1 MLSVMSTL
9 TQRVTQYNLPKFGS
23 SSATSTSS
31 AVKRRFIGYQGVTM
45 RIRFSLLLILLASFP
60 AAAGKLYSWVDE
72 QGKTH
77 YGNTVPPQYAQ
88 QGSAELDRKGAVVKK
103 TDAALTPE
111 QRKAKEEEL
120 AQQKEEEKK
129 KLEQKRRDKA
139 LLNTYT
145 TEKEIDLV
153 RDRNLQ
159 QGELQL
165 QSMELRSKQVQPRLD
180 QARKR
185 ADALDAKKK
194 PLPLDLQQ
202 ELEEAEKEM
211 RRLQEMTKQKR
222 MEMDAIRARFEDDR
236 KRFRELRKIEDAA
249 QK

>member
-1 MLSVMSTL
+1 
-9 TQRVTQYNLPKFGS
+9 
-23 SSATSTSS
+23 
-31 AVKRRFIGYQGVTM
+31 M
-45 RIRFSLLLILLASFP
+45 RICFSFLLILLASFP
-60 AAAGKLYSWVDE
+60 AVAGKLYSWVDE

-88 QGSAELDRKGAVVKK
+88 QGNAELNQRGVVVKK

-120 AQQKEEEKK
+120 VQQKAEEQK

-139 LLNTYT
+139 LVNTYT

-165 QSMELRSKQVQPRLD
+165 QSMELRAKQVQPRLD

-185 ADALDAKKK
+185 AVDVVARKK
-194 PLPLDLQQ
+194 PVPLDLQQ
-202 ELEEAEKEM
+202 EIEEAEKEM
-211 RRLQEMTKQKR
+211 QRLQEMIKQRR
-222 MEMDAIRARFEDDR
+222 MEMDAVRARFEDDK
-236 KRFRELRKIEDAA
+236 KRFRELHQIAEAA
-249 QK
+249 KK

>member
-1 MLSVMSTL
+1 M
-9 TQRVTQYNLPKFGS
+9 RV
-23 SSATSTSS
+23 
-31 AVKRRFIGYQGVTM
+31 
-45 RIRFSLLLILLASFP
+45 RILLLLILLASFP
-60 AAAGKLYSWVDE
+60 AVAGKLYKWVDE

-77 YGNTVPPQYAQ
+77 YGNTIPPQYSQ
-88 QGSAELDRKGAVVKK
+88 QGSTEFSQKGVEVKK

-111 QRKAKEEEL
+111 QRKAREEGL

-129 KLEQKRRDKA
+129 ALEQKRRDTA

-165 QSMELRSKQVQPRLD
+165 QSMELRAKQVQPRLD

-185 ADALDAKKK
+185 ADALAAQKK

-211 RRLQEMTKQKR
+211 LRLQEMVKQKR
-222 MEMDAIRARFEDDR
+222 TEMDAIRARFEDDR
-236 KRFRELRKIEDAA
+236 KRFRELRQIEDAA
-249 QK
+249 KKQ

>member
-1 MLSVMSTL
+1 
-9 TQRVTQYNLPKFGS
+9 
-23 SSATSTSS
+23 
-31 AVKRRFIGYQGVTM
+31 M
-45 RIRFSLLLILLASFP
+45 RIRFSWLLILLASFP
-60 AAAGKLYSWVDE
+60 AVAGKLYSWVDE

-88 QGSAELDRKGAVVKK
+88 QGNAELNQRGVVVKK

-120 AQQKEEEKK
+120 VQQKAEEQK

-139 LLNTYT
+139 LVNTYT

-165 QSMELRSKQVQPRLD
+165 QSMELRAKQVQPRLD

-185 ADALDAKKK
+185 AVDVVARKK
-194 PLPLDLQQ
+194 PVPLDLQQ
-202 ELEEAEKEM
+202 EIEEAEKEM
-211 RRLQEMTKQKR
+211 QRLQEMIKQRR
-222 MEMDAIRARFEDDR
+222 MEMDAVRARFEDDK
-236 KRFRELRKIEDAA
+236 KRFRELHQIEEAA
-249 QK
+249 KK

>member
-1 MLSVMSTL
+1 M
-9 TQRVTQYNLPKFGS
+9 RV
-23 SSATSTSS
+23 
-31 AVKRRFIGYQGVTM
+31 
-45 RIRFSLLLILLASFP
+45 RFSLLLILLASFP
-60 AAAGKLYSWVDE
+60 AMAGKLYSWVDE
-72 QGKTH
+72 HGKTH
-77 YGNTVPPQYAQ
+77 YGNTVPPQYSQ
-88 QGSAELDRKGAVVKK
+88 QGSTELNQRGVVVKK

-145 TEKEIDLV
+145 TDKEIDLV

-165 QSMELRSKQVQPRLD
+165 QSMELRAKQIQPRLD

-185 ADALDAKKK
+185 AEDLAARKK
-194 PLPLDLQQ
+194 PLPPDLQQ
-202 ELEEAEKEM
+202 ELEEAGKEM
-211 RRLQEMTKQKR
+211 RRLQEMIQQKR
-222 MEMDAIRARFEDDR
+222 MEMEAIRARFEDDR
-236 KRFRELRKIEDAA
+236 KRFRELRQIEDGAR
-249 QK
+249 K

>member
-1 MLSVMSTL
+1 
-9 TQRVTQYNLPKFGS
+9 
-23 SSATSTSS
+23 
-31 AVKRRFIGYQGVTM
+31 M

-60 AAAGKLYSWVDE
+60 AIAGKLYSWVDE
-72 QGKTH
+72 HGKTH

-88 QGSAELDRKGAVVKK
+88 QGNAELNQRGLVVKK

-129 KLEQKRRDKA
+129 ALEQKRRDKA

-145 TEKEIDLV
+145 TEKEVDLV

-165 QSMELRSKQVQPRLD
+165 QSMELRAKQVQPRLD

-185 ADALDAKKK
+185 AEDLAAKKR
-194 PLPLDLQQ
+194 PLPPDLQQ
-202 ELEEAEKEM
+202 ELEEKGKEL
-211 RRLQEMTKQKR
+211 RRLQEMIQQKR
-222 MEMDAIRARFEDDR
+222 AEMDAIRAKFEDDK
-236 KRFRELRKIEDAA
+236 KRFRELRQVEDSARKISAILLT
-249 QK
+249 

>member
-1 MLSVMSTL
+1 
-9 TQRVTQYNLPKFGS
+9 
-23 SSATSTSS
+23 
-31 AVKRRFIGYQGVTM
+31 M

-60 AAAGKLYSWVDE
+60 AVAGKLYSWVDE
-72 QGKTH
+72 HGKTH
-77 YGNTVPPQYAQ
+77 YGNVVPPQYAQ
-88 QGSAELDRKGAVVKK
+88 QGNTELDKKGAVIKK

-120 AQQKEEEKK
+120 AQQKEEDKK

-165 QSMELRSKQVQPRLD
+165 QSMELRAKQVQPRLD

-185 ADALDAKKK
+185 AGDLAAKKR
-194 PLPLDLQQ
+194 PIPPDLQQ
-202 ELEEAEKEM
+202 EIEEAEKEM
-211 RRLQEMTKQKR
+211 LRLQEMIKQR
-222 MEMDAIRARFEDDR
+222 RLDMDAIRARFEDDK
-236 KRFRELRKIEDAA
+236 KRFRELRQIEDAA
-249 QK
+249 KK

>member
-1 MLSVMSTL
+1 
-9 TQRVTQYNLPKFGS
+9 
-23 SSATSTSS
+23 
-31 AVKRRFIGYQGVTM
+31 M

-60 AAAGKLYSWVDE
+60 AVAGKLYSWVDE
-72 QGKTH
+72 NGKTH

-88 QGSAELDRKGAVVKK
+88 QGNTELDKKGAVIKK

-129 KLEQKRRDKA
+129 NLEQKRRDKA

-165 QSMELRSKQVQPRLD
+165 QSMELRAKQVQPRLD

-185 ADALDAKKK
+185 AEGLVAKKR
-194 PLPLDLQQ
+194 PIPPDLQQ
-202 ELEEAEKEM
+202 EIEEAEKEM
-211 RRLQEMTKQKR
+211 LRLQEMIKQRR
-222 MEMDAIRARFEDDR
+222 MDMNAIRARFEDDK
-236 KRFRELRKIEDAA
+236 KRFRELRQIEDAA
-249 QK
+249 KK

>member
-1 MLSVMSTL
+1 
-9 TQRVTQYNLPKFGS
+9 
-23 SSATSTSS
+23 
-31 AVKRRFIGYQGVTM
+31 M

-60 AAAGKLYSWVDE
+60 AVAGKLYSWVDE

-77 YGNTVPPQYAQ
+77 YGNVVPPQYAQ
-88 QGSAELDRKGAVVKK
+88 QGNTELDKKGAVIKK
-103 TDAALTPE
+103 TDPALTPE
-111 QRKAKEEEL
+111 QRKAKEDEL

-165 QSMELRSKQVQPRLD
+165 QSMELRAKQVQPRLD

-185 ADALDAKKK
+185 AGDLAAKKR
-194 PLPLDLQQ
+194 PLPPDLQQ
-202 ELEEAEKEM
+202 EIEEAEKEM
-211 RRLQEMTKQKR
+211 QRLQEMIKQRR
-222 MEMDAIRARFEDDR
+222 MEMDAIRARFEDDK
-236 KRFRELRKIEDAA
+236 KRFRELRQIEDTA
-249 QK
+249 KK

>member
-1 MLSVMSTL
+1 
-9 TQRVTQYNLPKFGS
+9 
-23 SSATSTSS
+23 
-31 AVKRRFIGYQGVTM
+31 M

-60 AAAGKLYSWVDE
+60 AVAGKLYSWVDE
-72 QGKTH
+72 HGKTH

-88 QGSAELDRKGAVVKK
+88 QGNTELDKKGSVIKK

-120 AQQKEEEKK
+120 AQQKEEDKK
-129 KLEQKRRDKA
+129 KLEQQRRDKA

-159 QGELQL
+159 QGGLQL
-165 QSMELRSKQVQPRLD
+165 QSMELRAKQVQPRLD

-185 ADALDAKKK
+185 AVELAAKKR
-194 PLPLDLQQ
+194 PVPPDLQQ
-202 ELEEAEKEM
+202 EIEEAEKEM
-211 RRLQEMTKQKR
+211 QRLQEMTKLRQ
-222 MEMDAIRARFEDDR
+222 MEMDAIRARFEDDK
-236 KRFRELRKIEDAA
+236 KRFRELRQVEEAA
-249 QK
+249 KR

>member
-1 MLSVMSTL
+1 
-9 TQRVTQYNLPKFGS
+9 
-23 SSATSTSS
+23 
-31 AVKRRFIGYQGVTM
+31 M
-45 RIRFSLLLILLASFP
+45 RIRYSLLLILLVSFP
-60 AAAGKLYSWVDE
+60 ALAGKLYSWVDE
-72 QGKTH
+72 HGKTH

-88 QGSAELDRKGAVVKK
+88 QGNTELNKRGAVVKK

-120 AQQKEEEKK
+120 AQQKEGEKK
-129 KLEQKRRDKA
+129 VLEQKRRDKA

-165 QSMELRSKQVQPRLD
+165 QSMELRTKQIQPQLD

-185 ADALDAKKK
+185 KEDLVAKKR
-194 PLPLDLQQ
+194 PLPPDLQQ
-202 ELEEAEKEM
+202 ELEEKGKEL
-211 RRLQEMTKQKR
+211 RRLQEMIQQKR
-222 MEMDAIRARFEDDR
+222 AEMDAIRARFEDDK
-236 KRFRELRKIEDAA
+236 KRFRELSQVVGSAR
-249 QK
+249 

>member
-1 MLSVMSTL
+1 
-9 TQRVTQYNLPKFGS
+9 
-23 SSATSTSS
+23 
-31 AVKRRFIGYQGVTM
+31 M
-45 RIRFSLLLILLASFP
+45 RIRISFLLILLASFP
-60 AAAGKLYSWVDE
+60 AGAGKLYSWVDE

-88 QGSAELDRKGAVVKK
+88 QGNTELDKKGVVVKK

-111 QRKAKEEEL
+111 QRKAKEEAL

-129 KLEQKRRDKA
+129 KLEQKRRDQA

-165 QSMELRSKQVQPRLD
+165 QSMELRAKQVQPRLD

-185 ADALDAKKK
+185 ADALVAKNK

-202 ELEEAEKEM
+202 ELEETGKEM
-211 RRLQEMTKQKR
+211 RHLQEMIKQKR
-222 MEMDAIRARFEDDR
+222 LEMEAIRARFDDDK
-236 KRFRELRKIEDAA
+236 KRFRSLRQVDDGARK
-249 QK
+249 

>member
-1 MLSVMSTL
+1 
-9 TQRVTQYNLPKFGS
+9 
-23 SSATSTSS
+23 
-31 AVKRRFIGYQGVTM
+31 M

-60 AAAGKLYSWVDE
+60 AVAGKLYSWVDE
-72 QGKTH
+72 HGKTH

-88 QGSAELDRKGAVVKK
+88 QGNAELNQRGVVVKK

-129 KLEQKRRDKA
+129 ALEQKRRDKA

-145 TEKEIDLV
+145 TEKEVDLV

-165 QSMELRSKQVQPRLD
+165 QSMELRAKQVQPRLD

-185 ADALDAKKK
+185 AEDLVAKKR
-194 PLPLDLQQ
+194 PLPPDLQQ
-202 ELEEAEKEM
+202 ELEEKGKEL
-211 RRLQEMTKQKR
+211 RRLQEMIQQKR
-222 MEMDAIRARFEDDR
+222 MEMDAIRARFEDDK
-236 KRFRELRKIEDAA
+236 KRFRELRQIEDGAR
-249 QK
+249 K

>member
-1 MLSVMSTL
+1 M
-9 TQRVTQYNLPKFGS
+9 RV
-23 SSATSTSS
+23 
-31 AVKRRFIGYQGVTM
+31 RFL
-45 RIRFSLLLILLASFP
+45 FLLILLVSFP
-60 AAAGKLYSWVDE
+60 AVAGKLYSWVDE
-72 QGKTH
+72 HGKTH
-77 YGNTVPPQYAQ
+77 YGNAVPPEYAQ
-88 QGSAELDRKGAVVKK
+88 QGNAELNKSGMVIKK

-111 QRKAKEEEL
+111 QRKAKEDEL
-120 AQQKEEEKK
+120 AQQKAEEQK

-165 QSMELRSKQVQPRLD
+165 QSMNLRVKQVQPRLD

-185 ADALDAKKK
+185 ADDLAAKKK

-202 ELEEAEKEM
+202 ELEESGKEM
-211 RRLQEMTKQKR
+211 QRLQEMIKR
-222 MEMDAIRARFEDDR
+222 KSTDMDAIRAKFEDDK
-236 KRFRELRKIEDAA
+236 KRFRELRQVEDAR
-249 QK
+249 K

>member
-1 MLSVMSTL
+1 
-9 TQRVTQYNLPKFGS
+9 
-23 SSATSTSS
+23 
-31 AVKRRFIGYQGVTM
+31 M

-60 AAAGKLYSWVDE
+60 AVAGKLYSWVDE
-72 QGKTH
+72 HGKTH
-77 YGNTVPPQYAQ
+77 YGNVVPPQYAQ
-88 QGSAELDRKGAVVKK
+88 QGNTELDKKGAVVKK

-120 AQQKEEEKK
+120 AQKKEEDKK

-165 QSMELRSKQVQPRLD
+165 QSMELRAKQVQPRFD

-185 ADALDAKKK
+185 AEGLVAKKK
-194 PLPLDLQQ
+194 ALPPDLQQ
-202 ELEEAEKEM
+202 EIEEAEKEM
-211 RRLQEMTKQKR
+211 RRLQEMIKQRR
-222 MEMDAIRARFEDDR
+222 MEMDEIRARFEDDK
-236 KRFRELRKIEDAA
+236 KRFRELRQIEDAA
-249 QK
+249 KR